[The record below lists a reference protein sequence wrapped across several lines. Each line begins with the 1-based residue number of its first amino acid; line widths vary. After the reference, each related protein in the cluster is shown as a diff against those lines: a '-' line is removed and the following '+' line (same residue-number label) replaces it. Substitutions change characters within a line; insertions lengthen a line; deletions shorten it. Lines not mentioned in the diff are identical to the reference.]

1 MHSAYEVGLK
11 IEEEEYKTFA
21 IRALKKDRLLR
32 PLRSVAQSVADK
44 KAEFTFFHWQLEFPD
59 IFQNGSDGFDVVM
72 GNPPYVTA
80 GSIGEIKS
88 YLKKK
93 NIVYS
98 GNADLYT
105 YFVEKGIG
113 LLRDGGTFGMIISNK
128 CMRAD
133 YGQGIRN
140 LVNKYQ
146 IEKLIDFGELP
157 VFEGSATFPLIISMG
172 QQSTTD
178 RPFYAPM
185 KKIDKDDLETDVN
198 SLGFQIEDSSLNIAG
213 FTLVTSDVQIRLD
226 RMNEAGTPLGE
237 YVDNKIYY
245 GVKTGFNKAFII
257 DKNTRESLINTDPAS
272 AEIIKPFVMG
282 DDVRK
287 YQINYRERYLIL
299 TKTGVEIERYPKI
312 FEHLQK
318 FQPHLEKRLDKGKH
332 WWELR
337 ACTYYSQF
345 ERPKII

>member
-1 MHSAYEVGLK
+1 
-11 IEEEEYKTFA
+11 
-21 IRALKKDRLLR
+21 
-32 PLRSVAQSVADK
+32 
-44 KAEFTFFHWQLEFPD
+44 
-59 IFQNGSDGFDVVM
+59 
-72 GNPPYVTA
+72 
-80 GSIGEIKS
+80 
-88 YLKKK
+88 
-93 NIVYS
+93 
-98 GNADLYT
+98 
-105 YFVEKGIG
+105 
-113 LLRDGGTFGMIISNK
+113 
-128 CMRAD
+128 MRAD

-172 QQSTTD
+172 KQSTTD

-237 YVDNKIYY
+237 YIDNKINY

-299 TKTGVEIERYPKI
+299 KKTGVEIERYPKI